1 MNNLFYIILKKDFK
15 DNLLSNK
22 AWFTISF
29 FLLCLIIFPLAF
41 GSSQYLELNVS
52 ISAIWVSTLFA
63 NLIALDHM
71 YKEDYN
77 DGTLLYYIVNKVPLV
92 IVVYAKCISHWL
104 FSGLPIIL
112 IAPLCSY
119 IFSGYSENNLNLF
132 GAVSK
137 EVVID
142 MINGLRKNTN
152 SDILL
157 AISGIAG
164 PGGGTINK
172 PEGLVWVSY
181 ALKNKV
187 LKTSKLEFGPI
198 GRDLVR
204 EKSTKQS
211 LRFLLSLFGD

>member
-1 MNNLFYIILKKDFK
+1 MALMNMSIVNELAKQLINKCRAKNYKLSIAESCTGGLISSAITSIPGSSDIFECSFITY
-15 DNLLSNK
+15 SNK
-22 AWFTISF
+22 SKKKI
-29 FLLCLIIFPLAF
+29 
-41 GSSQYLELNVS
+41 LNV
-52 ISAIWVSTLFA
+52 
-63 NLIALDHM
+63 
-71 YKEDYN
+71 
-77 DGTLLYYIVNKVPLV
+77 
-92 IVVYAKCISHWL
+92 
-104 FSGLPIIL
+104 
-112 IAPLCSY
+112 
-119 IFSGYSENNLNLF
+119 SENNLNIF

-142 MINGLRKNTN
+142 MIHGLKENTT
-152 SDILL
+152 SEILL

-172 PEGLVWVSY
+172 PEGLVWISY

-211 LRFLLSLFGD
+211 LMFLLSLFEV

>member
-1 MNNLFYIILKKDFK
+1 MALTAMFTFNELVTQLI
-15 DNLLSNK
+15 NK
-22 AWFTISF
+22 CRAKNYKLAIAESCTGGLISAV
-29 FLLCLIIFPLAF
+29 ITSVP
-41 GSSQYLELNVS
+41 GSSDIFECSFITYSN
-52 ISAIWVSTLFA
+52 ISKKKI
-63 NLIALDHM
+63 LD
-71 YKEDYN
+71 
-77 DGTLLYYIVNKVPLV
+77 V
-92 IVVYAKCISHWL
+92 
-104 FSGLPIIL
+104 
-112 IAPLCSY
+112 
-119 IFSGYSENNLNLF
+119 SENNLNLY

-142 MINGLRKNTN
+142 MINGLRKKNN

-181 ALKNKV
+181 ALKNQV

-211 LRFLLSLFGD
+211 LKLLLSLFEN

>member
-1 MNNLFYIILKKDFK
+1 MVSMTMFI
-15 DNLLSNK
+15 DNELAKQLINK
-22 AWFTISF
+22 CKAKNYKLAIAESCTGGLISSV
-29 FLLCLIIFPLAF
+29 ITSVA
-41 GSSQYLELNVS
+41 GSSDVFECSFITYSNRSKKKILNVS
-52 ISAIWVSTLFA
+52 
-63 NLIALDHM
+63 
-71 YKEDYN
+71 E
-77 DGTLLYYIVNKVPLV
+77 NK
-92 IVVYAKCISHWL
+92 
-104 FSGLPIIL
+104 
-112 IAPLCSY
+112 
-119 IFSGYSENNLNLF
+119 LNLF

-142 MINGLRKNTN
+142 MIHGLRENTN

-181 ALKNKV
+181 ALKNQV

-211 LRFLLSLFGD
+211 LKLLLSLFEN

>member
-1 MNNLFYIILKKDFK
+1 MALMNMFIVNELAKQLI
-15 DNLLSNK
+15 NK
-22 AWFTISF
+22 CRAKNYKLALAESCTGGLISSV
-29 FLLCLIIFPLAF
+29 ITSIP
-41 GSSQYLELNVS
+41 GSSDIFECSFITYSNRSKKKILNVS
-52 ISAIWVSTLFA
+52 
-63 NLIALDHM
+63 
-71 YKEDYN
+71 E
-77 DGTLLYYIVNKVPLV
+77 NK
-92 IVVYAKCISHWL
+92 
-104 FSGLPIIL
+104 
-112 IAPLCSY
+112 
-119 IFSGYSENNLNLF
+119 LNLF

-142 MINGLRKNTN
+142 MIHGLRENTN

-211 LRFLLSLFGD
+211 LMFLLSLFEV